1 MGFTRITASLVGVA
15 SILAVV
21 AIATPQGYQ
30 PFRPYDPTGTSASNN
45 NIDTTGNSD
54 GASSTNSGGIFGN
67 DDTGLDNGVDD
78 NNGTPFGVDTNR
90 GGSGST
96 DPTPDPDPAPTCA
109 GALRCCDNPFSGL
122 YSADSPE
129 AQEALFFY
137 GLPSNSPGR
146 VAVGCDAI
154 SIGDAANCPCP
165 QCCTGPQSGAVV
177 TGCANFVIN

>member
-15 SILAVV
+15 HILAVV
-21 AIATPQGYQ
+21 VIATPQGYQ

-54 GASSTNSGGIFGN
+54 GASSTNSGGVFGN

-122 YSADSPE
+122 YSVSLSNVFLQRLAHDILGRLSRSSRGSVFLWVTDQQPRSCCSR
-129 AQEALFFY
+129 LRCHFY
-137 GLPSNSPGR
+137 W
-146 VAVGCDAI
+146 
-154 SIGDAANCPCP
+154 
-165 QCCTGPQSGAVV
+165 
-177 TGCANFVIN
+177 